1 MWYAKKGAYE
11 VFVFLNG
18 KTFLLP
24 IERCKSIFYTENK
37 FYFLCENDIRCYDEN
52 FRFLFQTYNVERN
65 CNRIY
70 VDRYFIYTSSPDT
83 GAVYQYALNGTLL
96 QSVRAG
102 EHVGDF
108 TLAGEALYTVSYHD
122 NKLFQIKNMEIVKDV
137 FLDEMPQTVLFDKNI
152 FVLLNNE
159 FYSCI
164 ELFNDQLELIKKISM
179 PRQIGELF
187 LWKNKLVF
195 CGCELNYVLD
205 ENLKFLSI
213 KKSTGKLLCRYS
225 DDLLYCDDMVRKFD
239 PINNLSY
246 PL

>member
-24 IERCKSIFYTENK
+24 IERCKSIFYTENR
-37 FYFLCENDIRCYDEN
+37 FYFLCENYIRCYDES
-52 FRFLFQTYNVERN
+52 FRFLFQTYNVERS

-70 VDRYFIYTSSPDT
+70 VYRSFIYTSSPDT
-83 GAVYQYALNGTLL
+83 GAVYQYGLNGTLF

-102 EHVGDF
+102 EHVCDF
-108 TLAGEALYTVSYHD
+108 TVAGESLYTVSYHD
-122 NKLFQIKNMEIVKDV
+122 NKLFQIKNMEIAKDI

-164 ELFNDQLELIKKISM
+164 ELFNEQLERIKKIRM

-187 LWKNKLVF
+187 LWNHKIIF
-195 CGCELNYVLD
+195 GGYEFNYVLD
-205 ENLKFLSI
+205 KNLNFLSI

-225 DDLLYCDDMVRKFD
+225 DELLYCDDTVWKFD